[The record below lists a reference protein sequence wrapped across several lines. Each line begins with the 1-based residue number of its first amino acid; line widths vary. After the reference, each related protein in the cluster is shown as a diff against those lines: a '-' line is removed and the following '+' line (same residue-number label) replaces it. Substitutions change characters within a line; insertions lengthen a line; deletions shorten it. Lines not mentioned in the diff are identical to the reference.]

1 MYFIEKLALFVALF
15 LLTASN
21 FSVAGTED
29 AERAALARIIHE
41 VNLIEQMVTDAER
54 NKSNISQYTFQ
65 YLSLKSDLKAIVE
78 GIQAHLSRP
87 SRMPKPVA
95 PLIKDYSE

>member
-1 MYFIEKLALFVALF
+1 VYFIEKLVIFVALL
-15 LLTASN
+15 LLTVPGLSI
-21 FSVAGTED
+21 AGAED

-54 NKSNISQYTFQ
+54 NKSNTSQYTFQ
-65 YLSLKSDLKAIVE
+65 YPSLKSDLNAIVE

-87 SRMPKPVA
+87 SRMPKAVA
-95 PLIKDYSE
+95 PLIKNYSE